1 MGINIF
7 KKKSRKMDEADLKTV
22 ISCCLLITIFASI
35 MCVLNI
41 FTKHMGMAVITG
53 VLAVYF
59 FINIIIFYIYKMHL
73 QIFISMMIGAYA
85 LMMYF
90 VISGGVDGFSILW
103 LLVVPPA
110 VQYCFSSYYG
120 GSFSLFLG
128 ISVAVYLWTP
138 LYELGYAYSQTYRMR
153 FPIVYFF
160 MNFLC
165 SVIQYRIDKYRQQQ
179 DLLIEHLE
187 HANHTKSDF
196 LANMSHEIRTPMNA
210 IIGMCELILR
220 DDINESVREN
230 GFNIQNSGRS
240 LLAIINDILDFSKI
254 EAGKTVLIEDSF
266 NIASTINDSINMAM
280 TRKGEKKLEI
290 IVRIDPTIPKGL
302 IGDELRIR
310 QVIIN
315 LLTNAVK
322 FTQRGCVTVKVTQ
335 TRHDYGINLN
345 VSVRDTGIGIS
356 KEDLEKLFTSFQQ
369 VDTRKN
375 RTEEGTGLGLAI
387 SKRLIAKMGGF
398 INVNSTY
405 GEGTEFKFVIPLR
418 ISDPEPFVQIN
429 SVKNMNVAVYLDWK
443 KYNHP
448 RIEREYR
455 KLIQE
460 LGNKLNVEFTIFDTM
475 EELTMAMN
483 AVSFTHCF
491 TSKEEYLENPQC
503 FKEFADKCQVVVV
516 LERQDVIELP
526 DQIKRV
532 YKPFYALTFAAVM
545 NNEKYVMSMSG
556 HKNFTTRFMAPDAK
570 VLIVDDNAVNLKV
583 AVGLMKPYNMKIITV
598 SSGFEAVSAVQSK
611 DYDMIF
617 MDHMMPVMDGVEA
630 TRHIR
635 AMHDAYYQN
644 VPIIALTANAISG
657 AREMFLGE
665 GFNDF
670 LAKPIETS
678 LLDRML
684 RTWLPEKLII
694 TASTVVKEE
703 QETVVE
709 DNLKAGAEEKDS
721 TGAKGVDGPV
731 DFDKG
736 LLYAGGSQDG
746 YYEILD
752 VYTGSSEAYKMS
764 LINRFETEDWTNY
777 TTEIHAL
784 KSSSLSIGAVELSEL
799 AKSLEMAGKE
809 GRYEIIR
816 EYHAEVI
823 TLYEEVV
830 EKVKAYLKENGH
842 QPEIVQTVSDQDLKS
857 ITEEEFSE
865 YIKKITEACENFD
878 GMETADLAV
887 ELCQYCVNKTVLTE
901 YFTKVKK
908 YVDDYEYESALEVI
922 KEAEA
927 AVKEGNV

>member
-1 MGINIF
+1 MSMNLF
-7 KKKSRKMDEADLKTV
+7 RKKSLKMDEADLKTL

-41 FTKHMGMAVITG
+41 CTNHITMAVITG
-53 VLAVYF
+53 ILALYF
-59 FINIIIFYIYKMHL
+59 FVNIILFYIYKMHL
-73 QIFISMMIGAYA
+73 QFFISMMIGAYA

-90 VISGGVDGFSILW
+90 LISGGVDGFSILW

-120 GSFSLFLG
+120 GCFSLFLG
-128 ISVAVYLWTP
+128 ISVAIYLWTP
-138 LYELGYAYSQTYRMR
+138 LHELGYAYSQTYRMR

-165 SVIQYRIDKYRQQQ
+165 CVIQYRIDKYRQRQEM
-179 DLLIEHLE
+179 LIEHLE
-187 HANHTKSDF
+187 YANRTKSDF

-220 DDINESVREN
+220 DDINERVREN

-254 EAGKTVLIEDSF
+254 ESGKMVLIEDSF
-266 NIASTINDSINMAM
+266 NIASTINDAINMAM

-322 FTQRGCVTVKVTQ
+322 FTQRGCIVVKVTQ

-345 VSVRDTGIGIS
+345 VSVKDTGIGIS
-356 KEDLEKLFTSFQQ
+356 KENLEKLFTSFQQ

-375 RTEEGTGLGLAI
+375 RSVEGTGLGLAI

-418 ISDPEPFVQIN
+418 IADQEPFVQ
-429 SVKNMNVAVYLDWK
+429 VKEAKDRNVAVYLDWK
-443 KYNHP
+443 KYNHS

-455 KLIQE
+455 NLIRD
-460 LGNKLNVEFTIFDTM
+460 LGNKLNVSFTIFDTI

-491 TSKEEYLENPQC
+491 TAKEEYLANSQTLQM
-503 FKEFADKCQVVVV
+503 FAKKCQVVVV
-516 LERQDVIELP
+516 LDRQDSIDLP
-526 DQIKRV
+526 DNIKRV

-545 NNEKYVMSMSG
+545 NNETYIMSMNG
-556 HKNFTTRFMAPDAK
+556 HKNFTTRFKAPDAK
-570 VLIVDDNAVNLKV
+570 VLIVDDNVVNLKV
-583 AVGLMKPYNMKIITV
+583 AAGLMKPYNMKIITV

-611 DYDMIF
+611 DYDLIF
-617 MDHMMPVMDGVEA
+617 MDHMMPEMDGVEA

-635 AMHDAYYQN
+635 SMHDAYYQN
-644 VPIIALTANAISG
+644 VPIIALTANAVSG

-670 LAKPIETS
+670 LAKPIETA
-678 LLDRML
+678 LLDRIL
-684 RTWLPEKLII
+684 RTWLPENLLI
-694 TASTVVKEE
+694 TTSTLVKDEKVNGDSVLIDTEGKKDNNKNEVEE
-703 QETVVE
+703 
-709 DNLKAGAEEKDS
+709 LL
-721 TGAKGVDGPV
+721 
-731 DFDKG
+731 DFEKG
-736 LLYAGGSQDG
+736 LLYAGGSEEG
-746 YYEILD
+746 YYDILD
-752 VYTGSSEAYKMS
+752 VYINNSEEYKQS
-764 LINRFETEDWTNY
+764 LINRFQTQDWKNY
-777 TTEIHAL
+777 TTEVHAL
-784 KSSSLSIGAVELSEL
+784 KSSSLSIGAVQISEL
-799 AKSLEMAGKE
+799 AKTLEMAGKE

-816 EYHAEVI
+816 EHHEKVI
-823 TLYEEVV
+823 SLYDKVV
-830 EKVKAYLKENGH
+830 ELAKMYLNDKGYQKE
-842 QPEIVQTVSDQDLKS
+842 IM
-857 ITEEEFSE
+857 ITEEVQDMKVITIEEFKE
-865 YIKKITEACENFD
+865 YMKQIIEACENFD
-878 GMETADLAV
+878 DVETARLA
-887 ELCQYCVNKTVLTE
+887 EEMCHYCVNQVSLAK
-901 YFTKVKK
+901 YFGKVKK
-908 YVDDYEYESALEVI
+908 YANDFEYDAALEEMKQV
-922 KEAEA
+922 EAL
-927 AVKEGNV
+927 VKEEKI